1 MPKDHFSPIHR
12 MRLPGPEPRGESR
25 GGAATWWRSL
35 KRGFL
40 IAVVAALSFM
50 VLSVENTAKFLADV
64 TASVI
69 HGSAHQPP
77 ANQPLQ
83 FSQPASDSAD
93 FAVARQEPIGS
104 NSATS
109 EPAEQSP
116 GEIPEPTSEILFRQ
130 FQAWA
135 AEKDAQ
141 QLATVQSVQ
150 DPPTLQTAAARAV
163 QETTGSTGLAQ
174 SDRRVQRKPNVRPP
188 MAKQESRKEARQPQ
202 NARVQVAPAPG
213 TEQRPLTTR
222 PSGS

>member
-12 MRLPGPEPRGESR
+12 THLPGPEPRGESR
-25 GGAATWWRSL
+25 GGAATLWRSL

-93 FAVARQEPIGS
+93 FAVARHEPVGG
-104 NSATS
+104 NSATP
-109 EPAEQSP
+109 EPTEQSP
-116 GEIPEPTSEILFRQ
+116 AEIAEPTTEILFRQ

-150 DPPTLQTAAARAV
+150 DPPTLPTAAAQPV
-163 QETTGSTGLAQ
+163 QETTGSIGLAQ
-174 SDRRVQRKPNVRPP
+174 RDRRVQRKPNVRPP
-188 MAKQESRKEARQPQ
+188 TAKQESRKEARQLQ

-213 TEQRPLTTR
+213 TEQRPPTIR